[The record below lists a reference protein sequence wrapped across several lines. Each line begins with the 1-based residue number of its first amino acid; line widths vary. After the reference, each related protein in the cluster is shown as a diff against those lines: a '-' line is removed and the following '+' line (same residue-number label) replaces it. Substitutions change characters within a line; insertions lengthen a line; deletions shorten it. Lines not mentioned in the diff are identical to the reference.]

1 MPSSPLP
8 RVDRLAAHQAD
19 PGRACFADE
28 AGIDFPAL
36 AVAVE
41 RMRHAFVGAEAGPS
55 LEVPVD
61 VARRTAL
68 TGGDLSVQLPVR
80 RTCDRFGGRGEA
92 WGDAWVRRTCE
103 RCGGR
108 GEAWGDACAP
118 CAGAGHTEETR
129 HITIALPRGLADGDR
144 LLVRLGGRPVVP
156 TAVTLHVR
164 LS

>member
-55 LEVPVD
+55 LEMPVD

-68 TGGDLSVQLPVR
+68 NGGDLSVQLPVR
-80 RTCDRFGGRGEA
+80 RTC
-92 WGDAWVRRTCE
+92 E

-108 GEAWGDACAP
+108 GEGWGEPCAP

-129 HITIALPRGLADGDR
+129 DITIALPRGLADGDR
-144 LLVRLGGRPVVP
+144 LVVRLGGRHVVP
-156 TAVTLHVR
+156 IAVTLHVS
-164 LS
+164 LT

>member
-8 RVDRLAAHQAD
+8 RVDRLAAHSAD

-41 RMRHAFVGAEAGPS
+41 RMRRAFVGAEASPAI
-55 LEVPVD
+55 EVPLD
-61 VARRTAL
+61 LRRASAL
-68 TGGDLSVQLPVR
+68 RGGDMSVQLP
-80 RTCDRFGGRGEA
+80 
-92 WGDAWVRRTCE
+92 VRRTCE

-108 GEAWGDACAP
+108 GEAWDEPCAT

-129 HITIALPRGLADGDR
+129 DITIALPRGLTDGDR
-144 LLVRLGGRPVVP
+144 LLVRLGGRHVVP
-156 TAVTLHVR
+156 TALTLHVT
-164 LS
+164 LT

>member
-8 RVDRLAAHQAD
+8 RVDRLAAHPAD

-41 RMRHAFVGAEAGPS
+41 RMRHAFVGAESSPT

-61 VARRTAL
+61 VRRGSAL
-68 TGGDLSVQLPVR
+68 RGGDLSVQLP
-80 RTCDRFGGRGEA
+80 
-92 WGDAWVRRTCE
+92 VRRTCE

-108 GEAWGDACAP
+108 GEAWDEPCVP

-129 HITIALPRGLADGDR
+129 DITIALPRGLTDGDR
-144 LLVRLGGRPVVP
+144 LLVRLGGRHVVP
-156 TAVTLHVR
+156 TAVTLHVT
-164 LS
+164 LT